1 MKMMAVL
8 HFITKRFALILSCL
22 HVTFPAR
29 CWNPARLKAQSHQAA
44 ACLAQFIVF
53 FKIKLQFTEPA
64 LRSFQGEKVLINTL
78 S

>member
-1 MKMMAVL
+1 MMAVL

-53 FKIKLQFTEPA
+53 FKLNCSSLNLPLDLFRGKK
-64 LRSFQGEKVLINTL
+64 S
-78 S
+78 